1 MSVLEFIIEVA
12 GTYVATL
19 AFGILI
25 NIPRRAL
32 NVGGWI
38 GVLGYV
44 LYRFTVLWGG
54 GYVIGN
60 LLGAVAIG
68 VASLQAAKLKKM
80 PMILFNIPAIVP
92 LVPGGQAYQMIKNFA
107 LGNNSTALVFLL
119 QVVMISGAIA
129 FGFLLSELVNRIQR
143 RFWRHRKRL

>member
-1 MSVLEFIIEVA
+1 MSFLEFIIEVA

-38 GVLGYV
+38 GVLGYL

-54 GYVIGN
+54 GYVVGN

-68 VASLQAAKLKKM
+68 VASLQAARVKRM

-107 LGNNSTALVFLL
+107 LGHNSTALVFLL

-129 FGFLLSELVNRIQR
+129 FGFLLSELVNRVQR
-143 RFWRHRKRL
+143 KFWRSHKRL

>member
-12 GTYVATL
+12 GTYVATI
-19 AFGILI
+19 AFGVLI

>member
-1 MSVLEFIIEVA
+1 MTVVQFLVEVT

-38 GVLGYV
+38 GVLGYL
-44 LYRFTVLWGG
+44 LYRFTVLGGG
-54 GYVIGN
+54 GYVVGN

-68 VASLQAAKLKKM
+68 VASLQAAKFKKM

-92 LVPGGQAYQMIKNFA
+92 LVPGGQAYQMVKNFA
-107 LGNNSTALVFLL
+107 LGQNSTAFSYLL

-129 FGFLLSELVNRIQR
+129 FGFLLSELVNRVQQR
-143 RFWRHRKRL
+143 VWRRHR

>member
-1 MSVLEFIIEVA
+1 MSVLDFLIEVA
-12 GTYVATL
+12 GTYVATI

-68 VASLQAAKLKKM
+68 VASLQAAKIKRM

-107 LGNNSTALVFLL
+107 LGQNATAFVFLL

-143 RFWRHRKRL
+143 RFWRHHKRL

>member
-12 GTYVATL
+12 GTYVATI

>member
-1 MSVLEFIIEVA
+1 MTVVQFFVEVA

-38 GVLGYV
+38 GVLGYL
-44 LYRFTVLWGG
+44 LYRFTVLGGG
-54 GYVIGN
+54 GYVVGN

-68 VASLQAAKLKKM
+68 VASLQAAKFKKM

-92 LVPGGQAYQMIKNFA
+92 LVPGGQAYQMVKNFA
-107 LGNNSTALVFLL
+107 LGQNNTAFNYLL

-129 FGFLLSELVNRIQR
+129 FGFLLSELVNRVQQR
-143 RFWRHRKRL
+143 VWRHRR

>member
-19 AFGILI
+19 AFGIL
-25 NIPRRAL
+25 IPRRAL

>member
-1 MSVLEFIIEVA
+1 
-12 GTYVATL
+12 
-19 AFGILI
+19 
-25 NIPRRAL
+25 
-32 NVGGWI
+32 
-38 GVLGYV
+38 VLGYV

-107 LGNNSTALVFLL
+107 LGNNSPALVFLL

>member
-1 MSVLEFIIEVA
+1 MTVVQFVIEVV
-12 GTYVATL
+12 GTYVATI

-32 NVGGWI
+32 NFGGWI
-38 GVLGYV
+38 GVLGYL
-44 LYRFTVLWGG
+44 LYRFTVLAGG

-68 VASLQAAKLKKM
+68 VASLQAARLKKM
-80 PMILFNIPAIVP
+80 PMILFNIPALVP

-107 LGNNSTALVFLL
+107 LGHNDTAVSFLL
-119 QVVMISGAIA
+119 QVVMISGAIG
-129 FGFLLSELVNRIQR
+129 FGFLLSELVNRVQQR
-143 RFWRHRKRL
+143 LLRHRR